1 MQKAVALALALATFS
16 SPMAAAAQPGLSAIS
31 PRFMS
36 FGAEQDAPRGFTA
49 MCAVDSTLCEREER
63 AGAALAFQMSV
74 PDASLSPAVQTD
86 GPDPTAD
93 ALAAIALPP
102 LDIKQWR
109 TVNRHVNAH
118 VRQISDES
126 AYGEGEVWRAS
137 GAGPNAVGD
146 CEDLALQKMVELRAA
161 GYPASSLMLA
171 VAYQR
176 RIGLHTVLVVRT
188 QMGDYVLDNMSWAVK
203 PWSKVKY
210 SWLSVQSPDD
220 PSRWHRLS

>member
-1 MQKAVALALALATFS
+1 
-16 SPMAAAAQPGLSAIS
+16 
-31 PRFMS
+31 
-36 FGAEQDAPRGFTA
+36 
-49 MCAVDSTLCEREER
+49 
-63 AGAALAFQMSV
+63 
-74 PDASLSPAVQTD
+74 
-86 GPDPTAD
+86 
-93 ALAAIALPP
+93 
-102 LDIKQWR
+102 
-109 TVNRHVNAH
+109 
-118 VRQISDES
+118 
-126 AYGEGEVWRAS
+126 
-137 GAGPNAVGD
+137 
-146 CEDLALQKMVELRAA
+146 MVELRAA